1 LHSSQTPGIQFSQL
15 QIASDLFKLSEPMT
29 HQSPQNPQKQIRTIS
44 RKWILL
50 LGLFSLIVGALS
62 LLFFD
67 QLMTQLVT
75 TKKHVSFYTPVR
87 FLTELG
93 EGKYY
98 FAFVIVAGLFSWLG
112 VQYFKRAKNT
122 NHDFL
127 FKVST
132 WSGFAL
138 LCMLSS
144 GIILQLC
151 KHIIGRQRPHVSA
164 EVDPHIFDFFT
175 SKWHYHSMPSG
186 HAQTVFT
193 FATILWIT
201 FPKLTKWIFVVPIL
215 LALTRLPLEEH
226 FFSDVFIGAY
236 LGFCVTV
243 LVSYRLNR
251 VHLKA

>member
-1 LHSSQTPGIQFSQL
+1 LL
-15 QIASDLFKLSEPMT
+15 QIASDLFKLSEPMANQT
-29 HQSPQNPQKQIRTIS
+29 PLSPQKQMRSIS

-50 LGLFSLIVGALS
+50 LGLFSFVVGVLS

-98 FAFVIVAGLFSWLG
+98 FAFVIVAGILSWLG
-112 VQYFKRAKNT
+112 NQYFKKAKNKP
-122 NHDFL
+122 HDF
-127 FKVST
+127 FAKVST

-164 EVDPHIFDFFT
+164 EVDPHVFDFFT

-201 FPKLTKWIFVVPIL
+201 FPKLTKWIFVVPTL

-226 FFSDVFIGAY
+226 FFSDVFMGAY
-236 LGFCVTV
+236 LGFCVTI
-243 LVSYRLNR
+243 LVSARMRR
-251 VHLKA
+251 VSWKSRTIEF